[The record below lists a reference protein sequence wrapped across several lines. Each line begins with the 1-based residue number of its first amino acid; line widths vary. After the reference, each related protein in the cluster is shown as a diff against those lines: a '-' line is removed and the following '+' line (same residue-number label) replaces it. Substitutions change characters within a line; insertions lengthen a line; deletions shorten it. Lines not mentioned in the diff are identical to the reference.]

1 MDDIKIGQVLEI
13 HGYKHDGKVHRSW
26 DEARVLD
33 ITDDFI
39 VCGNNCT
46 KVIKSD
52 GRNWST
58 KEPAILYFYKHRWF
72 NVIGQLKEHGIFFYC
87 NMATPYVIDDNTIKY
102 IDYDLD
108 LRVFPDNGF
117 KILDKSEYK
126 YHKKKMNYPETI
138 DRILQFELD
147 SLINMLKQKE
157 GPFEPGRVQK
167 YYEKYKEL
175 LCKNK

>member
-1 MDDIKIGQVLEI
+1 
-13 HGYKHDGKVHRSW
+13 
-26 DEARVLD
+26 
-33 ITDDFI
+33 
-39 VCGNNCT
+39 
-46 KVIKSD
+46 
-52 GRNWST
+52 
-58 KEPAILYFYKHRWF
+58 
-72 NVIGQLKEHGIFFYC
+72 
-87 NMATPYVIDDNTIKY
+87 MATPYVIDDNTIKY

-126 YHKKKMNYPETI
+126 YHKKKMNYPESI
-138 DRILQFELD
+138 DKILQYELD